1 MTDTDDLKL
10 AEALVVARAASRME
24 RIEYRDRLAAFGT
37 AAIEAVRPWLGES
50 EYAAFAV
57 RVIAK
62 AGAAG
67 PRDAALAALLAAPPG
82 VSSSVRMDIDAA
94 LKDLGGRRPSA
105 KDPGAPKALPAIND
119 SLYERLVDAARARRT
134 MTYSDAAEIV
144 GLSMRNPH
152 HRRLLGQQL
161 GAISE
166 YEADHARPMLSAVV
180 VHKGER
186 SLGSGFYQ
194 LGEEIGLKGS
204 LEDGDTFAARE
215 LDRVFAYW
223 SRPVP
228 QDPAPTPT
236 GAPDYR
242 SRHPVD
248 GPPEPRGTCGFSTA
262 AGPCPNPGRWDR
274 EGILCC
280 TPHALAR
287 DPAPWAPATAG

>member
-1 MTDTDDLKL
+1 MTDTDDLNL

-24 RIEYRDRLAAFGT
+24 RIEYRNRLAAFGT

-57 RVIAK
+57 RVIAR

-67 PRDAALAALLAAPPG
+67 PRDAAIAALLAAPPG
-82 VSSSVRMDIDAA
+82 VSSSVRMDIDTA
-94 LKDLGGRRPSA
+94 LKDLGGRRPA

-119 SLYERLVDAARARRT
+119 SLYERLVDAARGRRT

-204 LEDGDTFAARE
+204 LEDDDTFAVRE
-215 LDRVFAYW
+215 LDRVFA
-223 SRPVP
+223 
-228 QDPAPTPT
+228 
-236 GAPDYR
+236 
-242 SRHPVD
+242 
-248 GPPEPRGTCGFSTA
+248 
-262 AGPCPNPGRWDR
+262 
-274 EGILCC
+274 
-280 TPHALAR
+280 
-287 DPAPWAPATAG
+287 